1 MFPERLRAL
10 RQGRGLS
17 LPELA
22 DALNQS
28 LTDYPRERSNTGP
41 QIGSWERGVNAPS
54 YIEMMKLADY
64 FDVSLD
70 FLTGR
75 EYTEIELDDLFVS
88 TAKLNF
94 DGHQL
99 SSKDKMAIYGM
110 IKGYLHGKQLE
121 TNHERVQS
129 GEMTLPL
136 GKI

>member
-22 DALNQS
+22 DELNQS
-28 LTDYPRERSNTGP
+28 MIDYPRERANTGP

-54 YIEMMKLADY
+54 YIEMMKLAD
-64 FDVSLD
+64 FFNVSLD

-75 EYTEIELDDLFVS
+75 EYTEIELDDLFDS
-88 TAKLNF
+88 NAKMNF

-99 SSKDKMAIYGM
+99 TSAEKTAIYGM
-110 IKGYLHGKQLE
+110 IKGYLHGKAAAKTTPSKTIDEL
-121 TNHERVQS
+121 
-129 GEMTLPL
+129 TLPL
-136 GKI
+136 DE